1 MAATNV
7 SLLNAS
13 YEPLGNVSFQHA
25 VRMLFREV
33 ATVEE
38 PHGDRMIGPH
48 PWPRVIR
55 LVRYVAMTWMYRP
68 APWTRRGVLLR
79 DGHRCAFC
87 GGHATSVDHLVPRS
101 RGGPDTYLNT
111 VASCGACNQRKAA
124 KTLTESGMRLLFAPW
139 EPRRIDLTGWS
150 THQRSARTGMAES
163 SHGREP

>member
-1 MAATNV
+1 MSV
-7 SLLNAS
+7 SVGLLNAS

-55 LVRYVAMTWMYRP
+55 LVRYVAMTWLYRP

-79 DGHRCAFC
+79 DGHRCGYC
-87 GGHATSVDHLVPRS
+87 GSRATSVDHVLPRS
-101 RGGPDTYLNT
+101 RGGPDSFLNT
-111 VASCGACNQRKAA
+111 VAACASCNQRKAA
-124 KTLTESGMRLLFAPW
+124 KSPGDAGMHLSVLLYHPTRAQLAALAESG
-139 EPRRIDLTGWS
+139 
-150 THQRSARTGMAES
+150 
-163 SHGREP
+163 HGREH